1 MTDGKPVACN
11 RDCGATCALMAETR
25 SDGSI
30 RLVRN
35 PMNPS
40 LKTPCPRGL
49 RALDSRNAAD
59 RLRRPLIRTG
69 RRGDGVF
76 KEVSWSTALRAAAEG
91 LKRIIHDHGAPAILD
106 FGGSGAC
113 KGALHNTGRLTA
125 AFLGQLGPVTG
136 MEGSYSFQAANFALP
151 YVYGTGSIG
160 YDAGT
165 LLDTRFV
172 ILWGA
177 NIADTRFGNESRS
190 VMRHIRSQGGE
201 IVVIDPRRT
210 ETSRQLGT
218 QWIPIR
224 PGGDVPM
231 MLAIAH
237 VLLTEG
243 LVDDRFLSTY
253 VHGADDFFTYITG
266 DIDGIPKTPEWASAL
281 SGVPAE
287 TILDLARRY
296 AAARP
301 AAIVPG
307 FSLQR
312 AMGGEETFRMTAA
325 LQAVTG
331 NAGIHGGTPGTN
343 MWFGLPGP
351 KIRVFPGRDG
361 GGRTVPK
368 AIWPQVIL
376 GGKAQGYPADFK
388 AAYMVGTNYLNQGS
402 DILSGI
408 TALESLEFIVSHELF
423 MTPSARYADIVFPAT
438 HFLEREDVII
448 AEDNYLYYSG
458 KVLEPIG
465 EARDDF
471 DVFADLS
478 SHLGLKEEF
487 SRGRTSSEWVDWIID
502 HSAVGREG
510 REEFKKTGIHDG
522 GNHNRNGLDPFISDP
537 VANPLNTPSG
547 KIEISSERYA
557 ETGFP
562 AWPHH
567 RTINRNPDYPLQL
580 ITPHSRLRINSTG
593 SNIAWVE
600 ENDPILLWMNPSDAR
615 KHGIIDGSTVLVR
628 SSAGEMTVKVCET
641 PIS

>member
-1 MTDGKPVACN
+1 M
-11 RDCGATCALMAETR
+11 
-25 SDGSI
+25 
-30 RLVRN
+30 
-35 PMNPS
+35 
-40 LKTPCPRGL
+40 
-49 RALDSRNAAD
+49 DSH
-59 RLRRPLIRTG
+59 PT
-69 RRGDGVF
+69 
-76 KEVSWSTALRAAAEG
+76 
-91 LKRIIHDHGAPAILD
+91 
-106 FGGSGAC
+106 
-113 KGALHNTGRLTA
+113 
-125 AFLGQLGPVTG
+125 
-136 MEGSYSFQAANFALP
+136 
-151 YVYGTGSIG
+151 
-160 YDAGT
+160 
-165 LLDTRFV
+165 
-172 ILWGA
+172 
-177 NIADTRFGNESRS
+177 
-190 VMRHIRSQGGE
+190 
-201 IVVIDPRRT
+201 
-210 ETSRQLGT
+210 
-218 QWIPIR
+218 
-224 PGGDVPM
+224 GGDVPM

-438 HFLEREDVII
+438 HF
-448 AEDNYLYYSG
+448 S
-458 KVLEPIG
+458 
-465 EARDDF
+465 
-471 DVFADLS
+471 
-478 SHLGLKEEF
+478 
-487 SRGRTSSEWVDWIID
+487 
-502 HSAVGREG
+502 
-510 REEFKKTGIHDG
+510 
-522 GNHNRNGLDPFISDP
+522 
-537 VANPLNTPSG
+537 
-547 KIEISSERYA
+547 
-557 ETGFP
+557 
-562 AWPHH
+562 
-567 RTINRNPDYPLQL
+567 
-580 ITPHSRLRINSTG
+580 
-593 SNIAWVE
+593 
-600 ENDPILLWMNPSDAR
+600 
-615 KHGIIDGSTVLVR
+615 
-628 SSAGEMTVKVCET
+628 
-641 PIS
+641 